1 MENKI
6 AWFLLGVGIVVL
18 IAARVDNVEFGVG
31 GTYDN
36 TVKIERD
43 SGELI
48 FSDREYQNVSLSD
61 LVNVRVGESTPGDL
75 LYANGSGNIVRL
87 AIGSDGQLLGV
98 SSGLPAWMSSFGA
111 LTLTGLSVDSPTL
124 VVDATNNRVGIGT
137 ASPTVSLDVL
147 GAAKVSGAITGAGLA
162 IDSPTLVV
170 DASNDRVGIGTASPA
185 YKLNV
190 EGSSTGVITMGIS
203 NTGTSGSG
211 AAAFL
216 RTSSFN
222 SVGGI
227 YQFASTYSNNAN
239 LAATTCVYNNAAGG
253 IALWDGQAT
262 GGIKF
267 MGGTSAIDA
276 SIDASGNMTMA
287 GDLNVDGGDVK
298 TASGNLTINPASGG
312 NAVIQLGG
320 AGQNDIVDFACGIY
334 TAGSVSEVPVAFLQI
349 MVGGA
354 TYYLPLLAL
363 EEE

>member
-1 MENKI
+1 MKHKL
-6 AWFLLGVGIVVL
+6 AWFLLGVGLVVL

-31 GTYDN
+31 GVYDN
-36 TVKIERD
+36 TVKIERE
-43 SGELI
+43 SGELV
-48 FSDREYQNVSLSD
+48 FSDTAYQDVSLSD
-61 LVNVRVGESTPGDL
+61 LANAGVSGTSPIDVTNGTISLSATASHATSGIWEFGSVIVDTTTLVTDGETNRVGIGTAAPSVPLDVVGAATV
-75 LYANGSGNIVRL
+75 SGAVT
-87 AIGSDGQLLGV
+87 AG
-98 SSGLPAWMSSFGA
+98 
-111 LTLTGLSVDSPTL
+111 GLSVDSPTL
-124 VVDATNNRVGIGT
+124 VVDATN
-137 ASPTVSLDVL
+137 
-147 GAAKVSGAITGAGLA
+147 
-162 IDSPTLVV
+162 
-170 DASNDRVGIGTASPA
+170 DRVGIGTASPA
-185 YKLNV
+185 HKLNV

-239 LAATTCVYNNAAGG
+239 LAATTCVYNNTAGG

>member
-137 ASPTVSLDVL
+137 ETPNQALHVRGTSWLNSTTTYIGYSASAPTYKTFQLDCQYSAIYGPYLAIASPLHWGSTIAF
-147 GAAKVSGAITGAGLA
+147 GA
-162 IDSPTLVV
+162 
-170 DASNDRVGIGTASPA
+170 NR
-185 YKLNV
+185 
-190 EGSSTGVITMGIS
+190 STGSVQYGAKFY
-203 NTGTSGSG
+203 NGSG
-211 AAAFL
+211 AGTPTYLMFSGGETDVFSSNFDTNLYRSAANTL
-216 RTSSFN
+216 KTDD
-222 SVGGI
+222 
-227 YQFASTYSNNAN
+227 N
-239 LAATTCVYNNAAGG
+239 LTVA
-253 IALWDGQAT
+253 Q
-262 GGIKF
+262 
-267 MGGTSAIDA
+267 
-276 SIDASGNMTMA
+276 
-287 GDLNVDGGDVK
+287 DLYVNGGDVK
-298 TASGNLTINPASGG
+298 TASGNLTVNPTPSGNATINLGGIGEADVVNFPIGAAIETVDDSGDCANASGWLK
-312 NAVIQLGG
+312 VQI
-320 AGQNDIVDFACGIY
+320 
-334 TAGSVSEVPVAFLQI
+334 AGS
-349 MVGGA
+349 
-354 TYYLPLLAL
+354 TYFMPYYAEA
-363 EEE
+363 EEAE

>member
-1 MENKI
+1 MRRFLW
-6 AWFLLGVGIVVL
+6 AAVGAAALFLLG
-18 IAARVDNVEFGVG
+18 ARVEMLEIGSNGV
-31 GTYDN
+31 YDGA
-36 TVKIERD
+36 VKIERAD
-43 SGELI
+43 GELV
-48 FSDREYQNVSLSD
+48 FSDSELQGVSLSD
-61 LVNVRVGESTPGDL
+61 LASAGVSAEPP
-75 LYANGSGNIVRL
+75 L
-87 AIGSDGQLLGV
+87 AITSGTVSLDSDASFDSTGIWRFGSIL
-98 SSGLPAWMSSFGA
+98 
-111 LTLTGLSVDSPTL
+111 VDETTL
-124 VVDATNNRVGIGT
+124 VTDSVTNRVGIGT

-239 LAATTCVYNNAAGG
+239 LAATTCVYNNTAGG